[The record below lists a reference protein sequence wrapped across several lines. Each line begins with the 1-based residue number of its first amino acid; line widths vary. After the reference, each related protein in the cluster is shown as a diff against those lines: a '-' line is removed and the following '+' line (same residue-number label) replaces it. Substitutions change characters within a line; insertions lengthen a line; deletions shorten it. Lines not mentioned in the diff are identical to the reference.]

1 MCVVV
6 VLQETTVVGLVRG
19 ITLPVA
25 ASAREVFMVEAIG
38 GWCCPYAA
46 LQDGIVVVLVRVFPA

>member
-25 ASAREVFMVEAIG
+25 ASALEVFMVEAIG
-38 GWCCPYAA
+38 G
-46 LQDGIVVVLVRVFPA
+46 